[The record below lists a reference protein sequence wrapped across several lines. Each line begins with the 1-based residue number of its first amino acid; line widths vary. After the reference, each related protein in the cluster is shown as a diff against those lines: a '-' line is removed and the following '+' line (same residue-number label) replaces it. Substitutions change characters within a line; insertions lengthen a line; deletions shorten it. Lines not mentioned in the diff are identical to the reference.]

1 MIIEKTLSILK
12 DIAENIAAESVQD
25 RFNDVTDSHKLKET
39 IEVYLSRQQEYNE
52 ICSMAEEV
60 DFEELSN
67 FARDELIGKTKQIIK
82 NHSAEQREHARADLI
97 SYVCASV
104 IAKTPEAK
112 QRVDRLLGTLINSII
127 NYFRNKNSP
136 EHLVLANDI
145 VDEIRR
151 EQIHDKEEIIS
162 SIEELTQRI
171 TQTGT
176 SFYFGKNIELP
187 KSTSPYAYDSRMIA
201 FTGREEE
208 LEFLRGFLNDSAQCR
223 WLCLYGGASTG
234 KKRIVYQLFEELDQ
248 ADEWDHTCILK
259 RVNSLPGILNEIQKN
274 TVICIEYASE
284 HLQEIEDFI
293 SMAEDRFSF
302 QPHIKIRAILIE
314 REPIEL
320 DQDDDLYE
328 LKNSFYNALQIKALS
343 HNEILKL
350 TSSYTDNIDY
360 SFQKFIQLD
369 PEGEKLTLLFLVA
382 DQREDKE
389 NYSALEYWYK
399 NECEKIALFHGV
411 ISMES
416 IRNLLVFATMIG
428 GGDLTEMKRILHL
441 EEDETLWIR
450 VLVKLGY
457 YNAGQVLPINPGILG
472 EYFCLQS
479 FNDSEKSRKLI
490 DILLEK
496 DLYSTASFF
505 ERLYTDYDIEQCAWA
520 AKITNIEIPDSHSR
534 IPGWIFKGKRFLR
547 SVQLG
552 ESVVEVGRSAFQACG
567 NLRDV
572 TIMPM
577 LEIISANAFR
587 DCIKL
592 KEVRLFDSKDSSALR
607 RIGRWCFKGCV
618 SLEFVELPSTCA
630 EIEEQAFYRCESLKQ
645 IILPKWLRVINS
657 ELFAYCCSLEGIH
670 IQSKCKEIGT
680 SAFLND
686 TSLKYVRGAN
696 QVEIIRGTAFK
707 GCRSLCELPTFKN
720 VSHIN
725 VGAFEGDEA
734 LERVD
739 LSETQISDVNKK
751 VFFRCTGLNTVLF
764 PDGVRLIGDSAFEG
778 ASALVSIQTT
788 NSVQKVGNRAFYGCN
803 SLQSFDFLHNIKFL
817 GPQAIIDCAKLSG
830 SYHFDKA
837 VCFSG
842 IHISY
847 VSESIVATLRDLR
860 HVKKIIVPASIKII
874 EPETFAGLHNL
885 EEIVIDGAESV
896 GDRCFSGCIN
906 LRKAYVNAQKIGNS
920 AFYECYNLQQIE
932 FGSKVKVIEENAF
945 AHCVSLSKMIW
956 PVGQTT
962 ERIGRNALT
971 STGIRRL
978 PFTKDICGF
987 SFKHFGEEEI
997 EFLQKLET
1005 AKKIT
1010 VPGTVTSMTN
1020 GAFQRLL
1027 NLQEIKFEGEID
1039 YLPSFV
1045 FAGCENLER
1054 IIITKPFRS
1063 IGDNAFQGCKRLITF
1078 CPNNNLM
1085 KTVVGKGVFS
1095 GCESLERIQLNPN
1108 IRTIPQY
1115 MFYNCHNLQISLP
1128 QNIDSIGD
1136 YAFNGCDRLT
1146 SITFV
1151 GKNIGFGAFKGCCQL
1166 IAVDLSRSRLT
1177 ELKNDVFQ
1185 DDIMLQEVYLP
1196 LSLTK
1201 IGSGAFKACRKLTEV
1216 NLPARVQEIGI
1227 GAFQNCSALCEIS
1240 IPREVRMIKAHAF
1253 RGCYSLKNV
1262 GGLKGLISLGAS
1274 VFYQCIS
1281 LKDIHLPDGIKELG
1295 TAAFYA
1301 CKSLCAFSIPNSIKT
1316 LSDNLF
1322 ERCENLSEICLP
1334 EGIEA
1339 IPVNFAKDC
1348 FSLKTIGIPQNVRMI
1363 RAGAFRNCELLNEVR
1378 IPKGVAEIEAST
1390 FFGCKSLTKINIPS
1404 SVHMIRQTAFYRCSN
1419 LKTINIEGAISWI
1432 GSYAF
1437 AHAYDLKAF
1446 PFDKVNGEIGDGS
1459 FKWCKSLSEVRFGSI
1474 TNLGSSVFWGCDS
1487 LEEANVINLKVI
1499 PGATFR
1505 KCNNLKT
1512 VRLGETVRRISRA
1525 AFRECVEL
1533 QEVEILSDSIDIQAN
1548 AFYDCK
1554 SLKMIEL
1561 PDDSVI
1567 DSEAF
1572 VNCPAQRYVSVQ

>member
-1 MIIEKTLSILK
+1 MIIKKFVSILV
-12 DIAENIAAESVQD
+12 DIAENIVAESVHD
-25 RFNDVTDSHKLKET
+25 GITNVKDSHKLKEV
-39 IEVYLSRQQEYNE
+39 IEEYLSRQQEYNE

-67 FARDELIGKTKQIIK
+67 IARDELIGKTKNIIK
-82 NHSAEQREHARADLI
+82 NHAVEQREQARADLI
-97 SYVCASV
+97 SYVCARV
-104 IAKTPEAK
+104 VAKTPEAK
-112 QRVDRLLGTLINSII
+112 QRVDRLLGILIDSII
-127 NYFRNKNSP
+127 DYFRNKNSL
-136 EHLVLANDI
+136 EHQILANDI
-145 VDEIRR
+145 IDEIRR
-151 EQIHDKEEIIS
+151 EQRHNKEEIIS
-162 SIEELTQRI
+162 TIEELSQKI
-171 TQTGT
+171 TQTGA
-176 SFYFGKNIELP
+176 SFYFGKNTQLS
-187 KSTSPYAYDSRMIA
+187 KSTSPYAYDSRKIT
-201 FTGREEE
+201 FIGREKE
-208 LEFLRGFLNDSAQCR
+208 LEFLHAFLDDKAQCR
-223 WLCLYGGASTG
+223 WLCIYGGASIG

-259 RVNSLPGILNEIQKN
+259 HVNSLPGILNEIQKN

-302 QPHIKIRAILIE
+302 QSHIKIRVILIE
-314 REPIEL
+314 RELIKL
-320 DQDDDLYE
+320 DEDDDLYE
-328 LKNSFYNALQIKALS
+328 LKKCYYDVIQIKALS
-343 HNEILKL
+343 QEEILKL

-360 SFQKFIQLD
+360 SFQKFLQLD
-369 PEGEKLTLLFLVA
+369 PKGEKLALLFLVA

-399 NECEKIALFHGV
+399 NECEKIGLFRDA
-411 ISMES
+411 ISTES
-416 IRNLLVFATMIG
+416 IRSLLVFATMIG
-428 GGDLTEMKRILHL
+428 GGDLTELKRILHL

-479 FNDSEKSRKLI
+479 FNDSEKSRKII
-490 DILLEK
+490 DILLEE

-505 ERLYTDYDIEQCAWA
+505 ERLYTDYDIEQCAWTT
-520 AKITNIEIPDSHSR
+520 KITNIEIPDSHSR
-534 IPGWIFKGKRFLR
+534 IPAWIFKGKRFLH

-552 ESVVEVGRSAFQACG
+552 ESVVEIGRSAFQSCD
-567 NLRDV
+567 NLKDV

-587 DCIKL
+587 DCIEL
-592 KEVRLFDSKDSSALR
+592 KRVQLFDSKDSSALR

-618 SLEFVELPSTCA
+618 SLESVELPPTCA

-645 IILPKWLRVINS
+645 ITLPKWLRAISS
-657 ELFAYCCSLEGIH
+657 ELFAYCSSLEGIH

-696 QVEIIRGTAFK
+696 QVENIRGTAFK

-720 VSHIN
+720 VKHIN
-725 VGAFEGDEA
+725 AGAFEGDEA
-734 LERVD
+734 LEQVD
-739 LSETQISDVNKK
+739 LSKTQISDVNKK
-751 VFFRCTGLNTVLF
+751 VFYRCTGLNTVLF

-778 ASALVSIQTT
+778 ASGLVSVQPT
-788 NSVQKVGNRAFYGCN
+788 NSVQKVGSRAFYGCN

-817 GPQAIIDCAKLSG
+817 GPQAIIDCVKLNG
-830 SYHFDKA
+830 SYYFDKP

-842 IHISY
+842 LHLGFA
-847 VSESIVATLRDLR
+847 SESIVATLRDLR
-860 HVKKIIVPASIKII
+860 HIRKVIVPASIKTI
-874 EPETFAGLHNL
+874 EPDTFAGLQDL
-885 EEIVIDGAESV
+885 EEVVIEGAEIV

-906 LRKAYVNAQKIGNS
+906 LRKVYVNAHKIGDS
-920 AFYECYNLQQIE
+920 AFYECFNLQQIE
-932 FGSKVKVIEENAF
+932 FGNKVKVIEENAF
-945 AHCVSLSKMIW
+945 AHCVSLSKMLW
-956 PVGQTT
+956 PAGQTM

-997 EFLQKLET
+997 EFLQKLKT
-1005 AKKIT
+1005 ARKIT
-1010 VPGTVTSMTN
+1010 VPGTVTSIAK
-1020 GAFQRLL
+1020 GAFQKLL
-1027 NLQEIKFEGEID
+1027 NLQEIRFEGEID

-1045 FAGCENLER
+1045 FADCENLER
-1054 IIITKPFRS
+1054 IIVTKPYRF
-1063 IGDNAFQGCKRLITF
+1063 IGDNAFQGFKNLISF
-1078 CPNNNLM
+1078 CPTNNLM

-1095 GCESLERIQLNPN
+1095 GCESLESIQLNPN

-1115 MFYNCHNLQISLP
+1115 MFYNCHSLQISLP

-1136 YAFNGCDRLT
+1136 YAFNGCDRIT

-1166 IAVDLSRSRLT
+1166 ITADLSRSRLT

-1185 DDIMLQEVYLP
+1185 DDTMLKEVYLP

-1201 IGSGAFKACRKLTEV
+1201 IGSGVFKTCRKLTEI
-1216 NLPARVQEIGI
+1216 NLPAKVQEIGI
-1227 GAFQNCSALCEIS
+1227 GAFQNCNALCEIR
-1240 IPREVRMIKAHAF
+1240 IPREVRRIKAHAF
-1253 RGCYSLKNV
+1253 RGCYSLKTV
-1262 GGLKGLISLGAS
+1262 SGLKGLISLGAS

-1281 LKDIHLPDGIKELG
+1281 LKDIHLPDGIEELG

-1301 CKSLCAFSIPNSIKT
+1301 CKNLCEISIPNSIKA

-1334 EGIEA
+1334 EGISA

-1348 FSLKTIGIPQNVRMI
+1348 FSLKTIKVPQNVRLI
-1363 RAGAFRNCELLNEVR
+1363 RAGAFRNCELLDDVR
-1378 IPKGVAEIEAST
+1378 IPEGVAEIEAST
-1390 FFGCKSLTKINIPS
+1390 FFGCKSLTEISIPS
-1404 SVHMIRQTAFYRCSN
+1404 SVHTIRQTAFYRCSN
-1419 LKTINIEGAISWI
+1419 LKTINIEGVISWI

-1437 AHAYDLKAF
+1437 AHAYDLKTF
-1446 PFDKVNGEIGDGS
+1446 PFDKVNGELGDGS
-1459 FKWCKSLSEVRFGSI
+1459 FKWCKSLSAVCFGTI
-1474 TNLGSSVFWGCDS
+1474 TKLGSSVFWGCDS
-1487 LEEANVINLKVI
+1487 LEEVNVINLKVV

-1505 KCNNLKT
+1505 KCKNLKT
-1512 VRLGETVRRISRA
+1512 VRLGETVTRVSKA

-1548 AFYDCK
+1548 AFYDCE

-1561 PDDSVI
+1561 PENSVI